1 MLDSSTGKYK
11 RPDNWQF
18 CDQREDNMQ
27 FALNHMVAPKLGYAE
42 FFDLAKSMGISD
54 VEIRND
60 IATSRMDIEAATEIK
75 ALAEAR
81 GLNIVSVNALQR
93 FNQWNAARATEARE
107 LAVYAAAAGAKAL
120 VLCPVNDRAF
130 TPATQER
137 LGGLREAL
145 KGLAPIL
152 KEHGLKGLVEPL
164 GFVECSLRLKAEAVA
179 AIDDTGTAETFS
191 LVHDTFHHFVAG
203 ATDMFPARTG
213 LVHISGVT
221 DKAQTAAT
229 MRDPHRVLVDR
240 SDLIDNAGQMKA
252 LSAGGYTGVVSF
264 EPFAAEVHNDPDIKA
279 SLAASVRFLSA

>member
-1 MLDSSTGKYK
+1 
-11 RPDNWQF
+11 
-18 CDQREDNMQ
+18 MQ
-27 FALNHMVAPKLGYAE
+27 FALNHMVAPKLGYAA
-42 FFDLAKSMGISD
+42 FFDLAKSLGING

-60 IATSRMDIEAATEIK
+60 IATSRMDLVSAAGIK

-93 FNQWNAARATEARE
+93 FNQWDAARAAEARE
-107 LAVYAAAAGAKAL
+107 LAAYAAATGAKAL
-120 VLCPVNDRAF
+120 VMCPVNDTAF
-130 TPATQER
+130 TPATAER
-137 LGGLREAL
+137 LGGLRAAL

-152 KEHGLKGLVEPL
+152 NDHGLKGLVEPL
-164 GFVECSLRLKAEAVA
+164 GFIECSLRLKAEAVA
-179 AIDDTGTAETFS
+179 AIDDTGTPETFS

-203 ATDMFPARTG
+203 ETEVFPARTG

-221 DKAQTAAT
+221 DKALTAAT

-252 LSAGGYTGVVSF
+252 LIAGGYTGVFSF

-279 SLAASVRFLSA
+279 SVAASRSFLSA

>member
-1 MLDSSTGKYK
+1 
-11 RPDNWQF
+11 
-18 CDQREDNMQ
+18 MQ
-27 FALNHMVAPKLGYAE
+27 FALNHMVAPKLGYAA
-42 FFDLAKSMGISD
+42 FFDLAKSLGING

-60 IATSRMDIEAATEIK
+60 IATSCMDLVSAAGIK

-81 GLNIVSVNALQR
+81 GLTIVSVNALQR
-93 FNQWNAARATEARE
+93 FNQWNAARAAEAQE
-107 LAVYAAAAGAKAL
+107 LAAYAAATGAKAL
-120 VLCPVNDRAF
+120 VLCPVNDTAF

-152 KEHGLKGLVEPL
+152 REHGLLGLVEPL
-164 GFVECSLRLKAEAVA
+164 GFIECSLRLKAEAVA
-179 AIDDTGTAETFS
+179 AIDDTGTAGTFA

-203 ATDMFPARTG
+203 ETEMFPARTG

-221 DKAQTAAT
+221 GKAQTAAT

-240 SDLIDNAGQMKA
+240 ADLIDNAGQIEA
-252 LSAGGYTGVVSF
+252 LRAGGYTGVFSF

-279 SLAASVRFLSA
+279 SVAASRCLLSA